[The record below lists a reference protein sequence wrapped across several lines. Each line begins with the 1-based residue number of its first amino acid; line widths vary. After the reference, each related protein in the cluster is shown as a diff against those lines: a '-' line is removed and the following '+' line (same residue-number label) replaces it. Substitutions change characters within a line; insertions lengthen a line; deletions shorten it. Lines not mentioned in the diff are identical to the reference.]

1 MPKAT
6 YGASV
11 AAMSVIAAGLAL
23 HIAAA
28 QPVTGRDV
36 VPTSQILVDSML
48 DLAQVTSSDIVV
60 DLGSGDGR
68 MVIAAAKRGAT
79 ARGIEYNPGMIAIAK
94 ANAVRE
100 GVSDKVVFQQA
111 DIFASD
117 FSNADV
123 VTLFLLPEM
132 YDRLRPILLNLKPG
146 TRVVSNTF
154 GMGAWR
160 PDQVATVTEEC
171 DYYFCKALLWIVPAK
186 IDGHWTMESGE
197 LLLNQTF
204 QTFTGSLAK
213 GEAAFPITG
222 GLIKGEAITFTAGG
236 IVYAG
241 KVNGIT
247 IQGTTSTGDSWL
259 ARRGA

>member
-1 MPKAT
+1 MH
-6 YGASV
+6 V
-11 AAMSVIAAGLAL
+11 AV
-23 HIAAA
+23 A

-36 VPTSQILVDSML
+36 VPTPHILVDSML
-48 DLAQVTSSDIVV
+48 DLAGVSASDIVV

-68 MVIAAAKRGAT
+68 VVIAAAKRGAI
-79 ARGIEYNPGMIAIAK
+79 AKGIEYNPGMVALAK
-94 ANAVRE
+94 ANAFRE
-100 GVSDKVVFQQA
+100 GMSDKVAFEQA

-132 YDRLRPILLNLKPG
+132 YDRLRPILLKLKPG

-160 PDQVATVTEEC
+160 PDRVATVPEEC
-171 DYYFCKALLWIVPAK
+171 DYYFCKALLWIVPAEVN
-186 IDGHWTMESGE
+186 GEWTMERGE
-197 LLLNQTF
+197 LSLRQTF
-204 QTFTGSLAK
+204 QTFTGTLAN
-213 GEAAFPITG
+213 GEAVIPVTAGMINGKT
-222 GLIKGEAITFTAGG
+222 ITFTAGG

-247 IQGTTSTGDSWL
+247 IEGTTSAGDTWL
-259 ARRGA
+259 AKRGA